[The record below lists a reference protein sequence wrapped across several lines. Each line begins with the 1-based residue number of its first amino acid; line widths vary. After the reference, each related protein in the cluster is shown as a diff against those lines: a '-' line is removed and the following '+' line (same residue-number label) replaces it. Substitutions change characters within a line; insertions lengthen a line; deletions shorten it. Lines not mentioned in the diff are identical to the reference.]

1 MKVYEALRSLS
12 DKYTVFYS
20 LSWVGIN
27 DSRTIGEADFVI
39 LHPDKGILVIEVKSG
54 EIEYKNGEWIQT
66 NTRSRVAKRI
76 DPLGQA
82 RKSQFELLDRL
93 YKADINFSHPMMC
106 YCAWFPSVEIPA
118 GMPLPIEATKEILLD
133 KRSLDNPE
141 KAIDSCFAY
150 WETKY
155 RPVRLKQKQFQTII
169 DILCPHFHVV
179 PKLKTKLEEMEAS
192 YIQLTNQQA
201 ALLDFLAEQR
211 TAVIHGLAGTGKT
224 VLAVEKAKR
233 LASQNES
240 VLFLCYNNFLRD
252 MLKNNNSI
260 PNVTFHN
267 AHSLAFEIMGSSDAP
282 IEEVLTEF
290 EEFLEEVFDEES
302 WHYGNIIV
310 DEGQDLD
317 DRLLN
322 RLYELVKKKNGC
334 FYVFYD
340 RNQYIMKNQLPQWIE
355 AAECRLVLHKELRSC
370 DMVMERVEQVR
381 KARLASPA
389 ATTRRTANTPTLFA
403 VDAQPDTDYLII
415 PQVSSERRR
424 YIPIGFM
431 TPDVIA
437 SNLVFVVPD
446 ATLYHFGILTS
457 NVHNAWMRTTCGR
470 MKSDYRYGG
479 DIVYNNFPWPKPTDE
494 QKAKIEQTAQ
504 VILDARALYP
514 DASLADLYDELT
526 MPPELRKAH
535 QANDKAVMA
544 AYGFPIKNF
553 TESDCVAALMK
564 LYQELTAKEVN

>member
-1 MKVYEALRSLS
+1 MAIFIPSIKPEDFNNSYGEMKVYEALRSLN
-12 DKYTVFYS
+12 DRYTVFYS
-20 LSWVGIN
+20 LSWIGIN
-27 DSRTIGEADFVI
+27 ESRTIGEADFVI

-66 NTRSRVAKRI
+66 NTRSRVSQRI

-118 GMPLPIEATKEILLD
+118 SMALPIEATKEILLD
-133 KRSLDNPE
+133 KKSLDNPE
-141 KAIDSCFAY
+141 KAIDTCFAY

-155 RPVRLKQKQFQTII
+155 RPVRLKQKQFQTVI

-233 LASQNES
+233 IASQNES
-240 VLFLCYNNFLRD
+240 VLFLCYNSFLRD
-252 MLKNNNSI
+252 MLKNSNSI

-302 WHYGNIIV
+302 WHYSNIIV

-355 AAECRLVLHKELRSC
+355 AAECRLVLHKNCRNTAEVFKTSC
-370 DMVMERVEQVR
+370 SIMGLDSVTYNEIHGEV
-381 KARLASPA
+381 PA
-389 ATTRRTANTPTLFA
+389 AKFYRTAAEMESIVGEFLKR
-403 VDAQPDTDYLII
+403 
-415 PQVSSERRR
+415 VSSE
-424 YIPIGFM
+424 GFL
-431 TPDVIA
+431 PEDV
-437 SNLVFVVPD
+437 
-446 ATLYHFGILTS
+446 
-457 NVHNAWMRTTCGR
+457 
-470 MKSDYRYGG
+470 
-479 DIVYNNFPWPKPTDE
+479 
-494 QKAKIEQTAQ
+494 
-504 VILDARALYP
+504 VI
-514 DASLADLYDELT
+514 
-526 MPPELRKAH
+526 
-535 QANDKAVMA
+535 
-544 AYGFPIKNF
+544 
-553 TESDCVAALMK
+553 
-564 LYQELTAKEVN
+564 LTAKTTDNSWLDVGKEYSGFHLSLNKEPGKILFTTIRKFKGLEADAILIVDASMSALMIPENRRLLYVGTSRAKNLLNIAMLEDIESNDMGDFLRNIAPGRNVPKNKKGLKRLLNITVD